1 MNSWLIRGVAM
12 AGVLTLARLAL
23 DVTMEQWPAHAVALR
38 CIGLSCVIGLSAAFG
53 YADGRRKR
61 LQYPDRPERG
71 PDLTMIW
78 LASGAFAGFATAA
91 LAWLLGQSGNSLLFE
106 LTAGAAWSLLLVF
119 AAAMIG
125 AAGGTIR
132 ANHQAPE

>member
-1 MNSWLIRGVAM
+1 MNTWLVRGLAM
-12 AGVLTLARLAL
+12 TGVLTLARLAL
-23 DVTMEQWPAHAVALR
+23 DVTMEQWPAHDVALR
-38 CIGLSCVIGLSAAFG
+38 YIGLSCVISMAATWGF
-53 YADGRRKR
+53 ADGRRKR

-78 LASGAFAGFATAA
+78 LAGGAFAGFATAA

-119 AAAMIG
+119 VAAMIG
-125 AAGGTIR
+125 AAVSTIR
-132 ANHQAPE
+132 ANRQAPA